1 MVSTV
6 DNSKKKNEEKD
17 ERIWRLKVE
26 ILRVSVPTVVLV
38 FILLKPTPNRNPR
51 TCDFFFRTVRASFRE
66 TIFVFDQLT

>member
-51 TCDFFFRTVRASFRE
+51 TCDFFFVQFEHHFERRSLCL
-66 TIFVFDQLT
+66 IS